1 MKKTA
6 KKRTP
11 KLPAGEALQENSK
24 KLAAYHSP
32 ASPDILIYHID
43 TGAKRAIG
51 TVTLNKHADVR
62 AFANS
67 IAEAINTYEDLRE
80 VLGGMIYALELCLES
95 KLLTWEAE
103 QEASPVV
110 ERAKRILSGSN
121 SAGMKILPDISSLP
135 LVASIR

>member
-1 MKKTA
+1 V
-6 KKRTP
+6 
-11 KLPAGEALQENSK
+11 
-24 KLAAYHSP
+24 YHSP

-62 AFANS
+62 AFADS

-110 ERAKRILSGSN
+110 ERAKRILNGSN
-121 SAGMKILPDISSLP
+121 SAGTKILPDISSLP
-135 LVASIR
+135 LVASVR